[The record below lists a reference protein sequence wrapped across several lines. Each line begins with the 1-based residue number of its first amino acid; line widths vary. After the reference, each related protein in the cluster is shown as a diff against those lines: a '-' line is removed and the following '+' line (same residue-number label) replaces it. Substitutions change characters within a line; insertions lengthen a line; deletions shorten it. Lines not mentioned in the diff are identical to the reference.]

1 MERESK
7 EIDDLKRKFI
17 EVVKVANRLKSEFG
31 EGSVWLDV
39 PKNNYENM
47 YIDVNEQEGVLRW
60 WVGFG
65 EKSYIRSYK
74 LDIKELEK
82 DIKEI
87 ELGLLKD
94 IQDVYRKRDEEI
106 KDNIERL
113 KVRIKEQTAMR
124 KSQIGK
130 WFKVKQLIEELQ

>member
-1 MERESK
+1 MKRETK
-7 EIDDLKRKFI
+7 KIEDLKRKFI

-47 YIDVNEQEGVLRW
+47 YIDVDEQEGVLRW
-60 WVGFG
+60 WAGFG

-124 KSQIGK
+124 KSQIGN